1 MKLLSV
7 AIPCYNSEAYMSK
20 CINSLLIGGE
30 EVEII
35 IVDDGSSDRTAEIAD
50 DYAEKYPTIVKAI
63 HQENGGH
70 GQAVNTGIK
79 NATGLYFKV
88 VDSDDWVN
96 QDAYYEV
103 LKTLYE
109 LIRGAE
115 TVDLLISNFVYEKQG
130 ATRKKV
136 MQYRHCF
143 PTNQIFGWDE
153 VRHMKKGQYLLM
165 HSMIYRTKLL
175 HDCGMELPKH
185 TFYVDN
191 LFAFE
196 PLPYVKNLYYL
207 DVNFYRYFIGK
218 YRDCANLPND
228 DVQADMYLAA
238 SEILQDHGYEHYEIS
253 NFARPGF
260 RSRHNLKYWTGGEYL
275 GFGPCAASDFAGK
288 RFTIEPDL
296 RAYVEGIAH
305 HGSVLSECETIPPR
319 ERAGEY
325 VMLRSRIASGMDA
338 QEYERSYLLP
348 FAPLQQLL
356 ERFAGHGLAAQ
367 SGSRWYLTPRGWLV
381 SNRIILALQDAQEK
395 STPLAKKR

>member
-96 QDAYYEV
+96 QDAYYEI
-103 LKTLYE
+103 LKTLYD
-109 LIRGAE
+109 LTRGAE

-207 DVNFYRYFIGK
+207 DVNFYRYFIG
-218 YRDCANLPND
+218 RDDQSVNEKVMIKRIDQQIRVNKLMVDAYLKAN
-228 DVQADMYLAA
+228 V
-238 SEILQDHGYEHYEIS
+238 S
-253 NFARPGF
+253 NR
-260 RSRHNLKYWTGGEYL
+260 R
-275 GFGPCAASDFAGK
+275 
-288 RFTIEPDL
+288 L
-296 RAYVEGIAH
+296 RAY
-305 HGSVLSECETIPPR
+305 
-319 ERAGEY
+319 
-325 VMLRSRIASGMDA
+325 MF
-338 QEYERSYLLP
+338 SYLDIITTVSSIMLVR
-348 FAPLQQLL
+348 AATQECLDKKQELQDYIKDQNM
-356 ERFAGHGLAAQ
+356 GLYRKLRR
-367 SGSRWYLTPRGWLV
+367 SLFGRV
-381 SNRIILALQDAQEK
+381 SNLPGRGGRCLWQPIRSVRSFMDLTRTQI
-395 STPLAKKR
+395 KKPPTGLFLL